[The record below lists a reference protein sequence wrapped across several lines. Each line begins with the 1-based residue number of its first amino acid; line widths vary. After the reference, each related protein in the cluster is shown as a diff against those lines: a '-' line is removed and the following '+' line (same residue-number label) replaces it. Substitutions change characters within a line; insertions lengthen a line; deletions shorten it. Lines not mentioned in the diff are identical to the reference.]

1 MYLYFGLNINDLGE
15 FCKLVNEEENRGY
28 EVNDEVF
35 IDITDGLFIT
45 TYIAKLIHYVTAEG
59 FVIIG
64 FDDGLEKLKPNN
76 RITLK
81 SFKDQNKEIRLKVF
95 DAASNINIRDNYKY
109 TVGNSAIKSENDTKP
124 DNKQT
129 YYFTLT
135 KDDHKCFV
143 YRRYDG
149 TLLIKTGMW
158 NVDHTNF
165 TLEDVPIEQVFPVS
179 ISSDLSIFRILD
191 FDSRNFVVSKDS
203 YNAYKKTIFSD
214 NSDKIVEFFTDLDD
228 CIRFTKT
235 KKEEPKISN
244 TKEPEVKPIDY
255 MDYMS
260 RVRPRS
266 INDIWGPW
274 THKEQWKFDFKN
286 YVPAD
291 AEATSKLYEERRMV
305 IKDIK
310 RNGPATIVF
319 WLNGEKTV
327 VQCRP
332 GDQDDIEKGVIM
344 AIVKGYCTK
353 NKNIKNWTKIF
364 DIPYADEVDVEK
376 VIGLGVIKDLFGE
389 KDHEWHYRQV
399 LRWVYKIKGY
409 AFEDEVKALLALGYS
424 KDRIKKCLNTN
435 LGAIRDALNPPKPKK
450 KKTKNK
456 VEENLNAE
464 PELGTKPT
472 PQYEVPIDGTPLF
485 NNELLIKLPKEAMV
499 NGDYIDHINLP
510 DGRKLKFVVNDE
522 QAKKIIEQSNLSE
535 KIVNM
540 FNNGVKISH
549 IAKEL
554 NITEYFVKKAL
565 DEITKPK
572 ANPKK
577 AERILKK
584 ATKEKKTHK
593 THVIHTEIEFPNYL
607 EKEECEKILEKTK
620 TKYADKPKINC
631 MSELQ
636 KYFDRECKHYK
647 INQLYG
653 NGYSMYEIGRI
664 IGVNAAAV
672 QRMHNS
678 DERKQ

>member
-1 MYLYFGLNINDLGE
+1 MYLYFGLNVNDLGE

-64 FDDGLEKLKPNN
+64 FDDGLEKMKPNN

-81 SFKDQNKEIRLKVF
+81 SFKDHNKEIRLKVF
-95 DAASNINIRDNYKY
+95 DVASNINIRDNYKY
-109 TVGNSAIKSENDTKP
+109 TVGNSAIKSENDAK
-124 DNKQT
+124 
-129 YYFTLT
+129 
-135 KDDHKCFV
+135 
-143 YRRYDG
+143 
-149 TLLIKTGMW
+149 
-158 NVDHTNF
+158 
-165 TLEDVPIEQVFPVS
+165 
-179 ISSDLSIFRILD
+179 
-191 FDSRNFVVSKDS
+191 
-203 YNAYKKTIFSD
+203 
-214 NSDKIVEFFTDLDD
+214 
-228 CIRFTKT
+228 
-235 KKEEPKISN
+235 PKISN
-244 TKEPEVKPIDY
+244 TKEPEFKLGDY

-260 RVRPRS
+260 TVRPRS

-291 AEATSKLYEERRMV
+291 AEATSKLYEERRMA

-399 LRWVYKIKGY
+399 LRWVYKIKEY
-409 AFEDEVKALLALGYS
+409 TFADEVKALLALGYS
-424 KDRIKKCLNTN
+424 KDRVKKCLNTN

-456 VEENLNAE
+456 VEEDLNIK
-464 PELGTKPT
+464 PELGVKPT

-522 QAKKIIEQSNLSE
+522 QAKKLIEQSNLSE

-540 FNNGVKISH
+540 FNSGVKISH

-620 TKYADKPKINC
+620 VKYADRSKINC

-653 NGYSMYEIGRI
+653 NGYSMYEI
-664 IGVNAAAV
+664 
-672 QRMHNS
+672 
-678 DERKQ
+678 